1 LFKDR
6 PRGNLVQGYGEA
18 FTAALER
25 ATPGEW
31 QALASVDGLRVVRLV
46 RLTAAVP
53 AGFETLEEA
62 VYRDW
67 KDDTMA
73 ELTTRAVR
81 DMGKKYKVQ
90 NEGAAK

>member
-1 LFKDR
+1 
-6 PRGNLVQGYGEA
+6 
-18 FTAALER
+18 
-25 ATPGEW
+25 
-31 QALASVDGLRVVRLV
+31 
-46 RLTAAVP
+46 VP